1 MLTQRA
7 DSYRRYG
14 APEFLRHLRGEFSL
28 VLYDD
33 RTGDVIAAKDRF
45 GIKPLFWTIAESG
58 GIDGVDGVDSCDG
71 DNSNHPDK
79 ELWIAAE
86 MKAFLPLG
94 WKPEWD
100 VEAIAMDTWS
110 LGSNTT
116 FKGVKR
122 VRHADHHGTREW
134 VNVYSANRST
144 LDTTW

>member
-1 MLTQRA
+1 MAL
-7 DSYRRYG
+7 YRRYG

-33 RTGDVIAAKDRF
+33 RTDEVIAAKDRF
-45 GIKPLFWTIAESG
+45 GIKPLFWTMSETAGNDSG
-58 GIDGVDGVDSCDG
+58 R
-71 DNSNHPDK
+71 

-100 VEAIAMDTWS
+100 SRAIALDTWS
-110 LGSNTT
+110 LTSNTA

-122 VRHADHHGTREW
+122 VSHH
-134 VNVYSANRST
+134 
-144 LDTTW
+144 